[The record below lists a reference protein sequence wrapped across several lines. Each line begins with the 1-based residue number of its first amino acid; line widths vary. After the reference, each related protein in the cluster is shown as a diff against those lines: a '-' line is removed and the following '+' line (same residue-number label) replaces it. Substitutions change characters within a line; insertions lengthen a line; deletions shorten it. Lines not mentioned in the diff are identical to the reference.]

1 MIRSI
6 RRVAVVGG
14 GIGGAAVAAL
24 LQQAGY
30 DARVYEQAASFMP
43 VGAGIH
49 LSPNLVKV
57 LDRIGAGDAVRVK
70 GCRPGAFTNRDA
82 ATGEI
87 LFDLPLGDASL
98 QAFNGPFLTLTRGDL
113 LGAILDRVDP
123 DSIEYGRRLSGL
135 TRHGEQVRLQFADG
149 SEAQADLVIG
159 ADGLRSKT
167 REFLAGFEA
176 PRYSGQVAFRGS
188 YPTALLD
195 GERMEDLTKWW
206 AASTFAL
213 TYYLD
218 AARDVFYFAAMTPQ
232 ASWPIDASFV
242 PGDKSEMLEIFA
254 GFHPA
259 VQQALRTAP
268 PECIKK
274 WALFER
280 PATFVWGDPRV
291 VLLGDACH
299 PMRPFMSQGAAMA
312 LEDAAVLV
320 RCLSASRSCEAA
332 FDAYV
337 ATRSER
343 LRHVHEV
350 SSQNT
355 FMRAPCNPTWVFA
368 YDPTRMPIQTG
379 PIVTS

>member
-24 LQQAGY
+24 LQQAGH
-30 DARVYEQAASFMP
+30 DVRVYEQAASFMP

-57 LDRIGAGDAVRVK
+57 LDRMGAGEAVRIK

-87 LFDLPLGDASL
+87 LFDLPLGDAAFAS
-98 QAFNGPFLTLTRGDL
+98 FNGPFLTLTRGDL
-113 LGAILDRVDP
+113 LGAILERVDP
-123 DSIEYGRRLSGL
+123 ESIEYGKRLMEL
-135 TRHGEQVRLQFADG
+135 TRHGQQVHLGFADG
-149 SEAQADLVIG
+149 STAQADLVIG
-159 ADGLRSKT
+159 ADGLHSKC
-167 REFLAGFEA
+167 RAVLAGFEA
-176 PRYSGQVAFRGS
+176 PRFAGQVAFRGS
-188 YPTALLD
+188 YPTALLG

-206 AASTFAL
+206 AADTFAL

-218 AARDVFYFAAMTPQ
+218 AAREVFYFAAMTPQ
-232 ASWPIDASFV
+232 AEWPASTSFV
-242 PGDKSEMLEIFA
+242 PGDKAEMLATFA
-254 GFHPA
+254 GFHPT
-259 VQQALRTAP
+259 VQHALRTAP

-280 PATFVWGDPRV
+280 PPTFVFGDPQV

-320 RCLSASRSCEAA
+320 RCLSESDSREAA

-337 ATRSER
+337 ATRAER
-343 LRHVHEV
+343 LRHMHEV

-355 FMRAPCNPTWVFA
+355 FMRAPCNPTWVFG
-368 YDPTRMPIQTG
+368 YDANRMPIQTG
-379 PIVTS
+379 PILTS